1 MSVAVEL
8 PPRASTQRMV
18 FDIVAASP
26 EGISKR
32 LLVKQCCSRPSVGR
46 GAIYRAL
53 GALVAGGHVVRE
65 EVTDVLLAT
74 AHTSEA
80 QNAGNVSSVPT
91 TGTHDKSAQTD
102 ASGRKVIRSK
112 APAGPPV
119 RPAHSASARFLR
131 QEVALQNT
139 IVAALTKA
147 RFGLDIDALI
157 LAVERMLPRKHL
169 KERLEGTLNAMA
181 SEGEIRL
188 VGRRWVAPRRQ
199 RRI

>member
-1 MSVAVEL
+1 MSVAAEL
-8 PPRASTQRMV
+8 PPRASTQKLV

-26 EGISKR
+26 QGISKR

-53 GALVAGGHVVRE
+53 GALVACGHVIRE
-65 EVTDVLLAT
+65 EETDIVTAT
-74 AHTSEA
+74 ARVTEA
-80 QNAGNVSSVPT
+80 QNARSVSSVPT
-91 TGTHDKSAQTD
+91 TCTHDKSEQTD
-102 ASGRKVIRSK
+102 ASGRKAIKSK

-119 RPAHSASARFLR
+119 RPAQSASARFLR

-147 RFGLDIDALI
+147 RFGLDIDALV

-169 KERLEGTLNAMA
+169 KERLEETLNAMA
-181 SEGEIRL
+181 SEREIRL